1 MLAKHSRG
9 TQIHVRISTSALKS
23 YGQQKKK
30 NTTQQQLNSHQDANI
45 SQESYNTI
53 EQIK

>member
-1 MLAKHSRG
+1 MLAKYSRG
-9 TQIHVRISTSALKS
+9 TQVHVRIATSALKS

-30 NTTQQQLNSHQDANI
+30 TTQQQLNSHQDANI